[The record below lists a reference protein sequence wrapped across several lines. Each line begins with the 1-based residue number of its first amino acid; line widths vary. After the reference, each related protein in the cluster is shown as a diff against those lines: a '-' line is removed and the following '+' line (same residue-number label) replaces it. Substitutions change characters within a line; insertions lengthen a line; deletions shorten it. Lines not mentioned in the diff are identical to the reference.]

1 MEYSVV
7 ARENPLDRDAAAKFY
22 PKPEWNQ
29 EITIRRLSEKIAK
42 SCTLTPADVS
52 AVLES
57 FLSELPD
64 YLMDG
69 HPVRLGDFGILKL
82 SFSATGQDQREKVS
96 ASDIS
101 NVRVLF
107 RPSTRLKQE
116 LSKVSFTK
124 R

>member
-1 MEYSVV
+1 MQYSIVS
-7 ARENPLDRDAAAKFY
+7 RQNPLNRGADAKFY

-29 EITIRRLSEKIAK
+29 EITIRRLSEQIAK
-42 SCTLTPADVS
+42 SCTLTPADVT

-64 YLMDG
+64 YLIDG

-82 SFSATGQDQREKVS
+82 SFSATGQDQKEKVT
-96 ASDIS
+96 ASDIN

-116 LSKVSFTK
+116 LSNVSFTK

>member
-1 MEYSVV
+1 MQYSIVS
-7 ARENPLDRDAAAKFY
+7 RQNPLNRGADAKFY

-29 EITIRRLSEKIAK
+29 EITIRRLSEKSAK
-42 SCTLTPADVS
+42 SCTLTPADVT

-64 YLMDG
+64 YLIDG

-82 SFSATGQDQREKVS
+82 SFSATGQDQKEKVT
-96 ASDIS
+96 ASDIN

-116 LSKVSFTK
+116 LSNVSFTK

>member
-1 MEYSVV
+1 MEYSIV
-7 ARENPLDRDAAAKFY
+7 ARENPLDRDAAPKFF

-29 EITIRRLSEKIAK
+29 EITIRRLSERIAK
-42 SCTLTPADVS
+42 NCTLTPADVT

-64 YLMDG
+64 YLKDG

-82 SFSATGQDQREKVS
+82 SFSANGQEQQENVS
-96 ASDIS
+96 ASDIT

-116 LSKVSFTK
+116 LSTVSFT
-124 R
+124 RR

>member
-1 MEYSVV
+1 MQYSIVS
-7 ARENPLDRDAAAKFY
+7 RQNPLNRGADAKFY

-42 SCTLTPADVS
+42 SCTLTPADVTP
-52 AVLES
+52 VLES
-57 FLSELPD
+57 FLIELPD
-64 YLMDG
+64 YLIDG

-82 SFSATGQDQREKVS
+82 SFSATGQDQKEKVT
-96 ASDIS
+96 ASDIN

-116 LSKVSFTK
+116 LSNVSFTK